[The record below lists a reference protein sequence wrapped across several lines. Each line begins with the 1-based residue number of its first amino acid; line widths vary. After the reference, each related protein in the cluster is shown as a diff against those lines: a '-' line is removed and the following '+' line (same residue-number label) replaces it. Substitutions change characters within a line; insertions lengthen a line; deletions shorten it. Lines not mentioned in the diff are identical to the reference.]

1 MNVTSAKFLAVQNPG
16 RMAGLLLITGFLLP
30 LLALFIMVGSGGF
43 QAYSA
48 GLQGS
53 IVEMAAVANVFRLT
67 NLLYAVSW
75 IVSLIGFGLLTNLLL
90 KTSDTPETIPA
101 MIAILVASIL
111 GFLHGTFHMSV
122 ETWAAEEAARTGSIP
137 AIYDA
142 LETWVSS
149 FFRVGY
155 VVHLLGTA
163 VFGWSI
169 LRTKLLPSWIGRIVA
184 GWSLLWL
191 LGYIVGIGAPG
202 ILFFMPAL
210 IGIGL
215 LLYSKA

>member
-1 MNVTSAKFLAVQNPG
+1 MSQINTIALQRPA
-16 RMAGLLLITGFLLP
+16 RIAGLLLVAGFLLP

-53 IVEMAAVANVFRLT
+53 IVEKAAVANTFRLT

-75 IVSLIGFGLLTNLLL
+75 IVSLLGFRLLTNLLL
-90 KTSDTPETIPA
+90 KTSDA
-101 MIAILVASIL
+101 HKAVVAFNAILIASIL

-122 ETWAAEEAARTGSIP
+122 ETWAAEEAARTGGIP
-137 AIYDA
+137 PFYDA
-142 LETWVSS
+142 LEVWVDA

-155 VVHLLGTA
+155 IAHLAGTA
-163 VFGWSI
+163 VFGWTI
-169 LRTKLLPSWIGRIVA
+169 FRTRLLPSWIGRFVA
-184 GWSLLWL
+184 GWSLIWL
-191 LGYIVGIGAPG
+191 VGYFIGAGAPG

-215 LLYSKA
+215 LKYE